1 MAGLVGQN
9 IERYQVVE
17 KIGQGGMATVYRGFD
32 TRLERD
38 VAIKV
43 IRTNAIP
50 AEKHA
55 QVLKRFERE
64 AKALARMSH
73 QSIVKVYDYGEYAGA
88 PYLVMEYLPGG
99 TLERWT
105 GTPRPY
111 RETAR
116 LLLPVAS
123 ALAYAHKAG
132 IIHRDIKPSNI
143 LITHKGEPLLSDFG
157 IAKILGTGQAEK
169 SVQLTGTGVSIG
181 SPEYMAPE
189 QWMGQVSPQADVYA
203 LGIVFFELVTGRR
216 PYTAETPAA
225 VLVQHL
231 HEPLPRAR
239 DFVPD
244 LPFEVEQM
252 LFKALA
258 KKPEDRYASMNAFA
272 RVLKSLAGASPL
284 DEDEDTWLR
293 SQFSRGK
300 QAGVPGSRSAE
311 QSAALRKRF
320 PRWAWIAG
328 GSAGLLVVAVVI
340 ILAVIILAAT
350 GSLSK
355 PTLTATHTLT
365 IQPTAVRTTA
375 LPVPTDTLPPPSATA
390 PPEPTSTASLPP
402 RITATTESNYTA
414 GSTPTAAYF
423 TAQPPLIS
431 PSPTP

>member
-9 IERYQVVE
+9 IGRYQVVE

-32 TRLERD
+32 TRLERN

-73 QSIVKVYDYGEYAGA
+73 QSIVKIYDYGEYAGA

-116 LLLPVAS
+116 LLIPVAS

-143 LITHKGEPLLSDFG
+143 LITNKGEPLLSDFG

-169 SVQLTGTGVSIG
+169 SVRLTGTGVSIG

-189 QWMGQVSPQADVYA
+189 QWMGQVSPQVDIYA

-216 PYTAETPAA
+216 PYTADTPAA

-231 HEPLPRAR
+231 HEPLPRPR

-244 LPFEVEQM
+244 LPSAVEQM

-258 KKPEDRYASMNAFA
+258 KKPEDRYASMNEFG
-272 RVLKSLAGASPL
+272 RVLKSLAGASSL

-293 SQFSRGK
+293 SRFSGGK
-300 QAGVPGSRSAE
+300 QAGVPFPRSVE
-311 QSAALRKRF
+311 RSAALRKRF

-328 GSAGLLVVAVVI
+328 GSAGLLVVAIVI
-340 ILAVIILAAT
+340 ILAVILLATT
-350 GSLSK
+350 GNLSK

-365 IQPTAVRTTA
+365 IQPAAVRTTA
-375 LPVPTDTLPPPSATA
+375 LPVPTDTFPPPSATA
-390 PPEPTSTASLPP
+390 PPEPTNTASLPP

-414 GSTPTAAYF
+414 KSTPTAAYF
-423 TAQPPLIS
+423 TAQPPLFS
-431 PSPTP
+431 PSPTQ

>member
-9 IERYQVVE
+9 IERYHIVE

-38 VAIKV
+38 IAIKV

-50 AEKHA
+50 ANNHA
-55 QVLKRFERE
+55 LVLKRFERE

-116 LLLPVAS
+116 LLIPVAS

-143 LITHKGEPLLSDFG
+143 LITQKGEPLMSDFG
-157 IAKILGTGQAEK
+157 IAKILGTGQADK
-169 SVQLTGTGVSIG
+169 SVRLTSTGIGIG

-189 QWMGQVSPQADVYA
+189 QWMGQVSPQVDIYA

-216 PYTAETPAA
+216 PYTADTPAA
-225 VLVQHL
+225 VLIQHL
-231 HEPLPRAR
+231 HEPLPRPR

-244 LPFEVEQM
+244 LPSAVEQM

-258 KKPEDRYASMNAFA
+258 KKPEGRYASMSEFA
-272 RVLKSLAGASPL
+272 RVLKSLAGAPPVAA
-284 DEDEDTWLR
+284 EDDTWLR
-293 SQFSRGK
+293 SQLSGGT
-300 QAGVPGSRSAE
+300 QAGVPVSRTDE
-311 QSAALRKRF
+311 RSAALREGI
-320 PRWAWIAG
+320 PRWALIAG
-328 GSAGLLVVAVVI
+328 GGAGLLVVAVVI
-340 ILAVIILAAT
+340 ILAVIFLAAT
-350 GSLSK
+350 GNLSK
-355 PTLTATHTLT
+355 PTLTATRTLT
-365 IQPTAVRTTA
+365 IQLTAVRTTA
-375 LPVPTDTLPPPSATA
+375 LPVPTDTLPPPSVTA

-402 RITATTESNYTA
+402 RITATTESNYIPVR
-414 GSTPTAAYF
+414 TPTAPYF
-423 TAQPPLIS
+423 TAQPTK
-431 PSPTP
+431 TPWQ